1 MSMRPNFTS
10 VLQTGGLIVV
20 NGTSPLPTDDVL
32 MLHIVLSQGGH
43 SVPAVAEAVGEGWSF
58 TISGAGFTAGPA
70 TAVGVEVRRENA
82 TTTTWVETVEIP
94 QSD

>member
-1 MSMRPNFTS
+1 MPAKPNFTS
-10 VLQTGGLIVV
+10 VLQVGGLIAV

-32 MLHIVLSQGGH
+32 MLHVVLTQGGH
-43 SVPAVAEAVGEGWSF
+43 AVPAVAEAVGESWSL
-58 TISGAGFTAGPA
+58 TIPGDGFTAGPA

-82 TTTTWVETVEIP
+82 TTTTWVEAVEIR